1 MDQLAAT
8 VGITHSTD
16 IQSYT
21 ELLFGLFDL
30 FPLITPYW
38 AGTPPYD
45 QLYRHQHLAGVAD
58 AAL

>member
-1 MDQLAAT
+1 M
-8 VGITHSTD
+8 
-16 IQSYT
+16 
-21 ELLFGLFDL
+21 FRLFDL

-38 AGTPPYD
+38 AGTRPYD